1 MGHQGGARQG
11 VLDQQCFQ
19 SGLGSVV
26 NGRRMSGKAAL
37 ALLQGPYCSGFRQVN
52 VTPDA
57 MLEDV

>member
-1 MGHQGGARQG
+1 MGHQGGTRQG

-57 MLEDV
+57 MLKDV